1 MFSHLDSEDSKVID
15 LDYLLNLSRLDEVIK
30 VLITISI
37 KLEEAYY
44 KEWSILTI
52 V

>member
-1 MFSHLDSEDSKVID
+1 MFSYLDIEDSKVID
-15 LDYLLNLSRLDEVIK
+15 LDYLLNLSRLDEATK

-44 KEWSILTI
+44 KE
-52 V
+52 